1 MKTVNLHILIVIFLG
16 NLLLPAGV
24 YAEQLVIDGDRQFEF
39 ARELMHDG
47 KYELA
52 VKEFERFMHFFP
64 DDRRAPSAR
73 YLTGICYLRQ
83 GRYKDARQVFTEI
96 FSSNPDGEFA
106 GNSVF
111 MMGETYYEEG
121 FPEKAEYFFA
131 EAAKK
136 YPSSDLKN
144 AAFYRLGWARMRE
157 HRWKEASEEF
167 GRVEKGSS
175 LYDSAQALAKQ
186 SLKGELLPS
195 KDPVTA
201 GVMAGVVPGLGHVY
215 LSRYKD
221 AAVAFLLNGLFIW
234 ATVESFQQDHNV
246 LGGILAFFELGW
258 YAGNI
263 YSAVNGAHKYNR
275 KVRDDFSKSFRDRL
289 DLRIL
294 TSRKGPEGV
303 LLTFQF

>member
-1 MKTVNLHILIVIFLG
+1 LNIVKTHFLIVFFFG
-16 NLLLPAGV
+16 SLLISAIV
-24 YAEQLVIDGDRQFEF
+24 SAESLVIDGDRQFDF
-39 ARELMHDG
+39 GRELMDDG

-64 DDRRAPSAR
+64 DDPRVASVR
-73 YLTGICYLRQ
+73 YLTGVCYLRER
-83 GRYKDARQVFTEI
+83 RYENARKVFTEI
-96 FSSNPDGEFA
+96 FSSDRDGEFA
-106 GNSVF
+106 GKSIF

-121 FPEKAEYFFA
+121 FPEKAEYFFS
-131 EAAKK
+131 EAAKN
-136 YPSSDLKN
+136 YPSFDLKN
-144 AAFYRLGWARMRE
+144 ASFYRLGWARMRE

-167 GRVEKGSS
+167 GRVQKGSS
-175 LYDSAQALAKQ
+175 LYDNAQVLVTQ
-186 SLKGELLPS
+186 SLKGDLLPS

-201 GVMAGVVPGLGHVY
+201 GVMAVVPGLGHVY

-234 ATVESFQQDHNV
+234 ATVESFSQDHNV

-275 KVRDDFSKSFRDRL
+275 NVRNDFSNSFRDKL
-289 DLRIL
+289 DLKVL

>member
-106 GNSVF
+106 GKAVF

>member
-39 ARELMHDG
+39 GRELMHDG

-64 DDRRAPSAR
+64 DDRRVPSAR
-73 YLTGICYLRQ
+73 YLTGVCYLRQ

-106 GNSVF
+106 GKAVF

-121 FPEKAEYFFA
+121 FPDKAEYFFA

-144 AAFYRLGWARMRE
+144 ASFYRLGWARMRE

-275 KVRDDFSKSFRDRL
+275 KVRDDFSKSFKDRL

>member
-1 MKTVNLHILIVIFLG
+1 LKTVNLHILILIFLG

-39 ARELMHDG
+39 GRELMHDG
-47 KYELA
+47 KYEPA
-52 VKEFERFMHFFP
+52 VKEFERFTHFFP
-64 DDRRAPSAR
+64 DDRRVPSAR
-73 YLTGICYLRQ
+73 YLTGVCYLRQ

-106 GNSVF
+106 GKSVF

-121 FPEKAEYFFA
+121 FPEKAEYFFS

>member
-1 MKTVNLHILIVIFLG
+1 MKNVNLSLIIAVFLG
-16 NLLLPAGV
+16 SLLGFSAA
-24 YAEQLVIDGDRQFEF
+24 YAERIIIDGDKQFDYSR
-39 ARELMHDG
+39 ALMNDG
-47 KYELA
+47 KYDLA
-52 VKEFERFMHFFP
+52 VKEFERFMYFFP
-64 DDRRAPSAR
+64 TDQRVPSAH
-73 YLTGICYLRQ
+73 YLTGVCYLRQ
-83 GRYKDARQVFTEI
+83 GQFKKARQVFTEI
-96 FSSNPDGEFA
+96 FSADPEGEFA
-106 GNSVF
+106 GKAVF

-121 FPEKAEYFFA
+121 LPEKADYFFA
-131 EAAKK
+131 EAAANA
-136 YPSSDLKN
+136 STGELKN

-167 GRVEKGSS
+167 GRVQKDSP
-175 LYDSAQALAKQ
+175 LYASAQALAAN
-186 SLKGELLPS
+186 SLDGALLPS

-201 GVMAGVVPGLGHVY
+201 GVLAGVVPGLGHAY

-234 ATVESFQQDHNV
+234 ATVESFQQDHQV

-263 YSAVNGAHKYNR
+263 YSAVSGAHKYNR
-275 KVRDDFSKSFRDRL
+275 KVRDDFSKSFRDSL

-294 TSRKGPEGV
+294 TSRKGPEGL